1 MRADFKLIVT
11 SATLDSSKFADFF
24 GGAPVFN
31 IPGRTFPVDV
41 LWSRTPQ
48 EDYVEAAVKQVR
60 VCLGGFGWGGGGGT
74 QARTRGRG
82 GQAGPRCGWVGE
94 GGCLWLI
101 VVTLWSCL
109 KRAGSEG
116 QRQEDYVEA
125 AVKQVRFWGGRV
137 DCR

>member
-60 VCLGGFGWGGGGGT
+60 VCLGGFGWGGGVARRRARGGGGGK
-74 QARTRGRG
+74 QARGAG
-82 GQAGPRCGWVGE
+82 GWG
-94 GGCLWLI
+94 
-101 VVTLWSCL
+101 
-109 KRAGSEG
+109 RAGACG
-116 QRQEDYVEA
+116 
-125 AVKQVRFWGGRV
+125 
-137 DCR
+137 